1 VKVYRLIATDIGRP
15 LSDIKSN
22 IEGED
27 MHADLQTVL
36 DTLIPIER
44 ELRTTD
50 GAWYLAR
57 IQPYRTLDNIIEGV
71 VLTFTEVTDFKLA
84 SEKVR
89 RSEALLAT
97 AQELA
102 SLGSWDLDV
111 ATGKGRWSAEMFRIF
126 GYPPVGTPMS
136 LDDVLKALGDEDRKR
151 VSAAIQN
158 SVDTQAPCDIE
169 YRIRRPDGTTSLVRS
184 RAVTIADAKGR
195 VTGLVGTTLD
205 ISG

>member
-1 VKVYRLIATDIGRP
+1 
-15 LSDIKSN
+15 
-22 IEGED
+22 

-102 SLGSWDLDV
+102 GLGSWDLDV